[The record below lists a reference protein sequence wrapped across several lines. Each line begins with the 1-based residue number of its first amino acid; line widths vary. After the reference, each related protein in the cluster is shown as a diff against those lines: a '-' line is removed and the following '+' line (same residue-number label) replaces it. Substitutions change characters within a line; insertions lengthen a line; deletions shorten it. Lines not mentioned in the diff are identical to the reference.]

1 MIRRP
6 PRSTRTDTLFPYTT
20 LVRSLGP
27 GDLLGIRR
35 EGGVDDGDLRRM
47 NRSLC
52 REPVRQCLPGLAVE
66 RLEVA
71 EVDRN
76 GVDRDRAGSGGRHQA
91 QIGRAHVCT
100 PVTNAHLVCRIL
112 LE

>member
-1 MIRRP
+1 
-6 PRSTRTDTLFPYTT
+6 
-20 LVRSLGP
+20 
-27 GDLLGIRR
+27 
-35 EGGVDDGDLRRM
+35 M

-91 QIGRAHVCT
+91 LRPRDLVGQRIGAPGIAVARRAEVGGETLAAPARTKERRVGTACVLT
-100 PVTNAHLVCRIL
+100 CRTRWWPYH
-112 LE
+112 